1 MTFFRVEADGLV
13 LTVRVSP
20 KASRN
25 AVQGVMETPDG
36 FALKVAVTAPPD
48 KGKANAAVLVLLAK
62 VFGVS
67 KSSLSVVA
75 GQADRRKILRIK
87 GDPTVLSPIAQQWM
101 SS

>member
-1 MTFFRVEADGLV
+1 
-13 LTVRVSP
+13 
-20 KASRN
+20 
-25 AVQGVMETPDG
+25 METPDG

-48 KGKANAAVLVLLAK
+48 KGKANAAVVVLLAK

>member
-1 MTFFRVEADGLV
+1 VTFFRVEADGLV

>member
-48 KGKANAAVLVLLAK
+48 KGKANAAVVVLLAK

-75 GQADRRKILRIK
+75 GQAARRKILRIK

>member
-1 MTFFRVEADGLV
+1 M

-48 KGKANAAVLVLLAK
+48 KGKANAAVVVLLAK

>member
-48 KGKANAAVLVLLAK
+48 KGKANAAVVVLLAK